1 MYDTL
6 QNQARDARIARRT
19 QLLQELEAQ
28 AIAMDKLDVDYSF
41 VRDRYMAIHEELKEL
56 VESKKLIEDQHT
68 RPNRLFSVARRA
80 AAQAR

>member
-56 VESKKLIEDQHT
+56 VESKKLIEE
-68 RPNRLFSVARRA
+68 
-80 AAQAR
+80 